1 MAEAEGRVKAIAESL
16 VIAFAYLDWRPYPGH
31 EFLDENCD
39 ILDMIG
45 VDRLQSEATGEEL
58 QALAEAAERLHQEEL
73 ASPEPRPHFVQAYGR
88 FMEDVVGSPW
98 VGNRR
103 GPAEA

>member
-1 MAEAEGRVKAIAESL
+1 MKTIAESL
-16 VIAFAYLDWRPYPGH
+16 VIALAYLDWRPYPGA

-45 VDRLQSEATGEEL
+45 VDRLQTEATEEEL
-58 QALAEAAERLHQEEL
+58 RVLAEAADRLYQQEL
-73 ASPEPRPHFVQAYGR
+73 ASQEPRSHFVRAYGQ
-88 FMEDVVGSPW
+88 FMEDMVGHPW

-103 GPAEA
+103 EQEEQ